1 MRVIDKRWIKL
12 KEGYNQLKYL
22 SARFDAEWKRPIQVA
37 QRRKHKQEYAVWKSN
52 RRIFLSVASGVFLV
66 FSLLCGLSFFSEEW
80 GLKCLYSFLTISILL
95 GGIGFGLVSRSFIRS
110 IFARPEIENYF
121 PLSQQL
127 VELWWK
133 SLEPRFQTVQNPGDE
148 GVYGFIDL
156 LADNLPNSYLV
167 VSEIL
172 TSKRKITDTDV
183 LLLGPSG
190 IWVFEVKH
198 WYGVIHK
205 KDGEWWQRISNRRI
219 DHLQENGERK
229 QGPDEQWL
237 NQVREITTTIKRRRP
252 DVAWATEHIQ
262 GGIVFSN
269 PEARL
274 DLRNII
280 GSRASYGRP
289 RHWLN
294 RILKAHPD
302 KNFTLEVQLQVL
314 DALIEFGLSI
324 ERDKII
330 PVSANLLA
338 ERAYQKASQ
347 VRSNFVSEW
356 AK

>member
-1 MRVIDKRWIKL
+1 M
-12 KEGYNQLKYL
+12 
-22 SARFDAEWKRPIQVA
+22 
-37 QRRKHKQEYAVWKSN
+37 
-52 RRIFLSVASGVFLV
+52 
-66 FSLLCGLSFFSEEW
+66 
-80 GLKCLYSFLTISILL
+80 
-95 GGIGFGLVSRSFIRS
+95 
-110 IFARPEIENYF
+110 ENYF

-127 VELWWK
+127 LELWWK
-133 SLEPRFQTVQNPGDE
+133 NLEPRFQTVQNPGDE

-156 LADNLPNSYLV
+156 LADNLPNSYIV

-172 TSKRKITDTDV
+172 TSRRKITDTDV

-205 KDGEWWQRISNRRI
+205 KDDEWWQRISNRRI

-229 QGPDEQWL
+229 QGPDEQWI
-237 NQVREITTTIKRRRP
+237 NQVREITTTLKRRRP
-252 DVAWATEHIQ
+252 DVAWAAGHIQ

-274 DLRNII
+274 DKTNIT
-280 GSRASYGRP
+280 GNRASYGRP
-289 RHWLN
+289 KHWLN
-294 RILKAHPD
+294 RILKARPN
-302 KNFTLEVQLQVL
+302 KNFTLEVQLQIL

-324 ERDKII
+324 ERDKIV

-347 VRSNFVSEW
+347 DRSKFVNEW
-356 AK
+356 VK